1 MGAHFAALERKR
13 ALALAGPDRLA
24 LECASSR
31 AGKAPNG
38 RSPTLKPLAGL
49 KVLELA
55 RILAGPWAGQTL
67 ADLGAEVVK
76 VERPGAGDDT
86 RGWGPPF
93 VEGEDGERL
102 DAAYFH
108 CCNRGKRS
116 AAIDFERPEGQ
127 RIVRRLAAR
136 ADVLIENFKTGG
148 LARYGLDYASLK
160 PLNPRLVYC
169 SITGFGHDGPYAA
182 RAGYDFIIQGMG
194 GVMDLTGEPDGEP
207 QKIGVAFADI
217 FTGVY
222 AVAAIEAALI
232 RRAITGLGGEIDMAL
247 FDTQVSVLA
256 NQALNFLVSGKSPRR
271 LGNSHPNIVPYQA
284 FEAAD
289 RPLIVAAGNDRQ
301 TRDFC
306 RILGL
311 DALGADPAYATNAD
325 RVRNRVGFVAALAAA
340 ARTMPRA
347 ALLAALED
355 AGVPAGPINSVG
367 EVFADPQVKARGL
380 RLDLPA
386 TGARGGAAPSVR
398 SPLVIDGEPAAAGAA
413 APRLGEHTDAILR
426 ELGLSGREIAEL
438 RAAGAVG

>member
-1 MGAHFAALERKR
+1 M
-13 ALALAGPDRLA
+13 
-24 LECASSR
+24 
-31 AGKAPNG
+31 
-38 RSPTLKPLAGL
+38 LKPLAGL

-55 RILAGPWAGQTL
+55 RVLAGPWAGQTL

-86 RGWGPPF
+86 RAWGPPF
-93 VEGEDGERL
+93 VEGVDGEPL

-108 CCNRGKRS
+108 ACNRGKRS
-116 AAIDFERPEGQ
+116 LAVDFERPEG
-127 RIVRRLAAR
+127 REIVRRLAAR

-148 LARYGLDYASLK
+148 LAKYGLDYASLR
-160 PLNPRLVYC
+160 PLNPRLIYC
-169 SITGFGHDGPYAA
+169 SITGFGHDGPYAG

-194 GVMDLTGEPDGEP
+194 GVMDLTGEPDGGP

-232 RRAITGLGGEIDMAL
+232 GRAITGLGGEIDMAL
-247 FDTQVSVLA
+247 LDTQVGVLA
-256 NQALNFLVSGKSPRR
+256 NQALNFLVSGVSPRR
-271 LGNSHPNIVPYQA
+271 LGNAHPNIVPYQV

-289 RPLIVAAGNDRQ
+289 GPLIIAAGNDRQ
-301 TRDFC
+301 TRHVC

-311 DALGADPAYATNAD
+311 EGLAADPAYAANAD
-325 RVRNRVGFVAALAAA
+325 RVRNREPFVAALAAA
-340 ARTMPRA
+340 ARSLPRA
-347 ALLAALED
+347 ALLEALEA

-367 EVFADPQVKARGL
+367 QVFADPQVQARGM

-386 TGARGGAAPSVR
+386 TGARGGSAPSVR
-398 SPLVIDGEPAAAGAA
+398 SPLVIDGEPAAAETA
-413 APRLGEHTDAILR
+413 APRLGEHTDAVLS
-426 ELGLSGREIAEL
+426 ELGLSRHEIAAL